1 MKRKLIIVV
10 IVMLIALVTAFPA
23 FADDRGPCN
32 NSGGPGH
39 SDYAKHRIVS
49 LAKER
54 DVGQRRAHTGLAP
67 RLLEMPGRT
76 RLAS

>member
-49 LAKER
+49 LAK
-54 DVGQRRAHTGLAP
+54 DGMLGNDGHK
-67 RLLEMPGRT
+67 PGVHQGF
-76 RLAS
+76 SFCP

>member
-39 SDYAKHRIVS
+39 SDYATHRIVS
-49 LAKER
+49 LAKDGMLGHDGHHAGVPQGCSFCR
-54 DVGQRRAHTGLAP
+54 
-67 RLLEMPGRT
+67 
-76 RLAS
+76 